1 LPFEKSLERAFNIF
15 CFNGGVGEGRS
26 YVESVDEKPGDTRLI
41 EYRSTMDFKDKV
53 AIVTG
58 AGQGIGLEICKQ
70 LVAQGASVILNDLD
84 AKLAEGA
91 VSKMELKN
99 GKCIPVPGDSSDMSV
114 IQRIVDTA
122 VAEFGKLDV
131 VVANAGIT
139 LFGEFLT
146 YPSESFFEV
155 MKVNLGGSFF
165 LAQAAANQ
173 MKEQGSGGSIL
184 FMSSVTGHQA
194 HENLAAYGMSK
205 AALEMLA
212 KNLVIE
218 LSPFKINV
226 NTVAPGATL
235 TERTLKD
242 KDYFG
247 TWEKITPMG
256 RPAFVNDI
264 AQAVLFLVS
273 DKAKQITGQSL
284 VIDGGWTS
292 VSPSPYKT

>member
-1 LPFEKSLERAFNIF
+1 
-15 CFNGGVGEGRS
+15 
-26 YVESVDEKPGDTRLI
+26 
-41 EYRSTMDFKDKV
+41 MDFKDKV

-58 AGQGIGLEICKQ
+58 AGQGIGLEICRQ
-70 LVAQGASVILNDLD
+70 LVRLGAKVVLNDLD
-84 AKLAEGA
+84 AKL
-91 VSKMELKN
+91 VSKAVEGMKYEK
-99 GKCIPVPGDSSDMSV
+99 GTCTGVTGDSSEMAV
-114 IQRIVDTA
+114 IKQMVDTA
-122 VAEFGKLDV
+122 VAKFGKLDV

-139 LFGEFLT
+139 LFGDFLT
-146 YPSESFFEV
+146 YTAASFFEV

-173 MKEQGSGGSIL
+173 MKEQASGGSIL

-218 LSPFKINV
+218 LSPYKINV

-242 KDYFG
+242 KDYLG
-247 TWEKITPMG
+247 TWESITPMG
-256 RPAFVNDI
+256 RPATVNDI
-264 AQAVLFLVS
+264 AKTVLFLIS
-273 DKAKQITGQSL
+273 DNARHITGQS
-284 VIDGGWTS
+284 VVVDGGWTS
-292 VSPSPYKT
+292 VSPSPYKK